1 MKRNKILKVAYAVM
15 SYPFYNGVEANK
27 INPALDDLEINTVLD
42 EFKAD
47 LMCTQ
52 IVRDFMDNGYTHV
65 DDDELD
71 DIISIQQYIDQ
82 LESMIQTSIELH
94 KRRQSA

>member
-1 MKRNKILKVAYAVM
+1 MAH
-15 SYPFYNGVEANK
+15 PFYNGVEANK
-27 INPALDDLEINTVLD
+27 INPALDDLEFETVLD

-65 DDDELD
+65 AHEDHDVVP
-71 DIISIQQYIDQ
+71 IQKYIDQ
-82 LESMIQTSIELH
+82 VESVTQSNIEFH
-94 KRRQSA
+94 KRRQNA